1 MPPRCRA
8 GCPPTPGCQRSSR
21 LPGPAVLCPQG
32 SRRWAG
38 GRAGA
43 SAFSAAC
50 CSCPCCKV
58 SARPALPAPGFG
70 GDGAALPLPP
80 GSRRPP
86 RCPSAGEEEIGCT
99 SGWVPFDGR
108 CYGFFPQELSWRRA
122 ESFCQRLGART
133 HLVSI
138 HNEEE
143 HQAIISMLA
152 SSQPYSDSE
161 EQEANGD
168 VWIGLRLSLV
178 SACRRPR
185 PGHGEPHRRGP
196 LLPAPRPGT
205 GAPSPPAPQRRL
217 WEWSDGTKLDYGSW
231 YRDVLPRR
239 RACAALEDTADFA
252 SWDVE
257 LCSDRKP
264 FICAYR
270 T

>member
-1 MPPRCRA
+1 SPGGPRASTWVPARSRMEPP
-8 GCPPTPGCQRSSR
+8 GQ
-21 LPGPAVLCPQG
+21 
-32 SRRWAG
+32 
-38 GRAGA
+38 GA
-43 SAFSAAC
+43 S
-50 CSCPCCKV
+50 
-58 SARPALPAPGFG
+58 
-70 GDGAALPLPP
+70 
-80 GSRRPP
+80 P
-86 RCPSAGEEEIGCT
+86 R
-99 SGWVPFDGR
+99 
-108 CYGFFPQELSWRRA
+108 
-122 ESFCQRLGART
+122 SFCQRLGART

-168 VWIGLRLSLV
+168 VWIGLRLSL
-178 SACRRPR
+178 
-185 PGHGEPHRRGP
+185 
-196 LLPAPRPGT
+196 
-205 GAPSPPAPQRRL
+205 RRL

>member
-1 MPPRCRA
+1 
-8 GCPPTPGCQRSSR
+8 
-21 LPGPAVLCPQG
+21 
-32 SRRWAG
+32 
-38 GRAGA
+38 
-43 SAFSAAC
+43 
-50 CSCPCCKV
+50 
-58 SARPALPAPGFG
+58 
-70 GDGAALPLPP
+70 
-80 GSRRPP
+80 
-86 RCPSAGEEEIGCT
+86 EEEIGCT

-168 VWIGLRLSLV
+168 VWIGLRLSL
-178 SACRRPR
+178 
-185 PGHGEPHRRGP
+185 
-196 LLPAPRPGT
+196 
-205 GAPSPPAPQRRL
+205 RRL